1 MKRVFGIFTGVAL
14 VGAIAF
20 SPLLFG
26 KGHVPSHKGQ
36 VCHQGQTITVS
47 LNAIQAHLDHDDC
60 QLPTNDGAH
69 IFHTGDLC
77 NSNNAGGSCTF

>member
-26 KGHVPSHKGQ
+26 KGHVPSHKDQ
-36 VCHQGQTITVS
+36 VCHKGETITVS
-47 LNAIQAHLDHDDC
+47 LNAIQGHLKHGDC
-60 QLPTNDGAH
+60 KLPIDVEGIA
-69 IFHTGDLC
+69 FFTGD
-77 NSNNAGGSCTF
+77 ACTVGDCI